1 MALQSQVWSPATPMP
16 MAESSLYRQRLEVIA
31 EKRRLQ
37 EEIRSARREL
47 EEEKLRVERLKRKS
61 LRERWLMDGAAEGP
75 ERPEDPTSPDPQS
88 PEGQA
93 QAHIQHL
100 EDSLFTLQSQLQ
112 LLQSAST
119 GAQHKPSGRPTWRR
133 QGHRPLS
140 QPPVKASPAGCTDL
154 DKRASLP
161 AGLPGTAPES
171 PLEPGDEAVRAAP
184 ALRPLPGAAAAS
196 SEANGPCSGPSPA
209 PEQEASQGQ
218 GVSQGR
224 AGQAKGGGVVEVVWE
239 GLRATEDSATGPELE
254 AKVEVMVLEA
264 IADRQ
269 EASCPERPSWAKED
283 RGVVEVVWEGVGGTE
298 GSESEATGVVGRGPE
313 SARLQEGGEGV
324 ASEEEGGAPLGSP
337 DSDGQ
342 GGCGAEEASF
352 IWVER
357 VTLSEEWEEL
367 VVERREGGAEG
378 PPGVEGG
385 RGEDTWKAEASQAEG
400 SVGASERKAGAEQER
415 AETSPVGERKGR
427 WESLELEGRGGEE
440 EPGADR
446 EGGEEPLSAERK
458 EAEGPLRAERG
469 RGEEPSGGEQKGG
482 EGELEAGEEVKEPLA
497 VERQGSEGSLGAE
510 KERGEEKLGAE
521 EEAEGPLG
529 AEKERGEEKL
539 GAEEEAE
546 GPLGAERK
554 GAGETRGAAGGPLGT
569 ERRGSEGSRKEE
581 EPLEA
586 EKAPGVEEGLSL
598 EEQRE
603 PGAGGEGQVEEA
615 GAPPAAEEDGP
626 QPPEKQEGSLEEE
639 TARPQTPAEGRGPS
653 GDATLLLAETPAP
666 EQPAECQ
673 PLLQAEGPT
682 ARPAPARTPGP
693 PAPLEAEEA
702 SGPKQKTCQCCAVM

>member
-1 MALQSQVWSPATPMP
+1 MVRLRTPRSQGALAHSGAAGGDVGCLT
-16 MAESSLYRQRLEVIA
+16 SSLP
-31 EKRRLQ
+31 
-37 EEIRSARREL
+37 
-47 EEEKLRVERLKRKS
+47 S
-61 LRERWLMDGAAEGP
+61 L
-75 ERPEDPTSPDPQS
+75 
-88 PEGQA
+88 
-93 QAHIQHL
+93 
-100 EDSLFTLQSQLQ
+100 
-112 LLQSAST
+112 
-119 GAQHKPSGRPTWRR
+119 

-140 QPPVKASPAGCTDL
+140 QPPVEASPAGCTDL

-161 AGLPGTAPES
+161 AGLLGTAPES

-184 ALRPLPGAAAAS
+184 ALRPLPAAAAAS

-224 AGQAKGGGVVEVVWE
+224 AGQAKGGGMVEVVWE
-239 GLRATEDSATGPELE
+239 GLRATEDSATGATGPELE

-269 EASCPERPSWAKED
+269 EASCPE
-283 RGVVEVVWEGVGGTE
+283 
-298 GSESEATGVVGRGPE
+298 
-313 SARLQEGGEGV
+313 
-324 ASEEEGGAPLGSP
+324 
-337 DSDGQ
+337 
-342 GGCGAEEASF
+342 
-352 IWVER
+352 
-357 VTLSEEWEEL
+357 
-367 VVERREGGAEG
+367 
-378 PPGVEGG
+378 PGVEGG
-385 RGEDTWKAEASQAEG
+385 RGEDTWEAEASRAEG

-482 EGELEAGEEVKEPLA
+482 EGELEAGEEVKEPLGA
-497 VERQGSEGSLGAE
+497 ERQGSEGS
-510 KERGEEKLGAE
+510 
-521 EEAEGPLG
+521 LG

-554 GAGETRGAAGGPLGT
+554 GAGETRGATGGPLGT

-603 PGAGGEGQVEEA
+603 PGAGGEGQVEEASEA

-682 ARPAPARTPGP
+682 ARPQKVPGQTGHRRTGLAPGSLPAHTSP
-693 PAPLEAEEA
+693 PPELQENSRPPVALAPLRW
-702 SGPKQKTCQCCAVM
+702 SLYT